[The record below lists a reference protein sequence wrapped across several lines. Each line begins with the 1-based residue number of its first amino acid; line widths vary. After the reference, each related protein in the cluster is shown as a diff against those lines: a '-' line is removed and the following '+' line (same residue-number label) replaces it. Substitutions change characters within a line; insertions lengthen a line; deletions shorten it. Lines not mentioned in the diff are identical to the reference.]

1 MWYECKAVTRLTF
14 LYNSEYS
21 FDGIEVDM
29 ENYAEAIL
37 RQICG
42 EQSPDLPD
50 WRYYILRSILF
61 SATRI
66 RGVSTKEHINMT
78 ADLALTDKGQ
88 LVAFMEQYGT
98 SEAKNTLEP
107 FFQLSDSRI
116 NTILKILREQFR
128 SVISKQE

>member
-1 MWYECKAVTRLTF
+1 
-14 LYNSEYS
+14 
-21 FDGIEVDM
+21 M

-42 EQSPDLPD
+42 ERSPDVPD
-50 WRYYILRSILF
+50 WKYDVLRSVLF

-66 RGVSTKEHINMT
+66 RGVSTREHINMT
-78 ADLALTDKGQ
+78 ADLALTNKRQ

-98 SEAKNTLEP
+98 SEAKNALEP
-107 FFQLSDSRI
+107 FFQLSESRI

-128 SVISKQE
+128 SVIFRQE